1 MTDSSARPR
10 PEGGLARS
18 RQGTGGKGW
27 FAGASLVAV
36 LVVAPVAA
44 LAIIAA
50 EGSGDLWPHLIG
62 NVIPVAFRTTFTL
75 LLGVGILAIVI
86 GTGMAWLVTAYDFPG
101 RRILDWALLLPLAVP
116 TYIVAYA
123 YLDVLHPIG
132 PVQTT
137 LRALLGLER
146 PGDLWFPEIRSM
158 TGCILLFALVLYPYV
173 YLSTRAL
180 FLMQAATLVEA
191 ARTLGAGRRLV
202 FFRVALPLAR
212 PAIAIGTSLALM
224 EALNDVG
231 ASQFLGVRTLTVSI
245 YATWINRS
253 NLPGAAQIA
262 LMMLVIVVALILI
275 ERFAR
280 RRQQFS
286 VLSQKPQAMVPRR
299 LEGAAGWSAC
309 LLGLLPI
316 IFGFLIPASYLV
328 SEALKRIRFAG
339 IAPSIIGNTIN
350 TLTISVIA
358 TIVTLLLGLTVAYAA
373 RLNRSTAGSV
383 LIRVASLGYA
393 LPGTVL
399 AIGLLMPL
407 STIDNFIA
415 NTAREW
421 FGISTGLLL
430 TSSGVALIYA
440 YTVRFLAI
448 SVGGIEAGFE
458 KIPRTFDHSART
470 LGRTATGTLGRIHLP
485 LLRPALG
492 AAALLV
498 FVDCM
503 KELPA
508 TLLLRPL
515 NFETLAT
522 QLFAEASRGTYED
535 GAVAA
540 LAIVLFGLLPVILL
554 ARLARSALTSGGH
567 ALTATDGYI

>member
-10 PEGGLARS
+10 PEGGLARF